1 MDMMTAFA
9 LVALAATVFSLV
21 AGISS
26 MAIDGEVAHRR
37 SEEWMVA
44 RVVSQGIA
52 VLFVLFVLLSRL
64 P

>member
-9 LVALAATVFSLV
+9 VVALVATVFSLV
-21 AGISS
+21 GGISS
-26 MAIDGEVAHRR
+26 MAIDGTVGRLR

-52 VLFVLFVLLSRL
+52 VLFVLFVLITHLA
-64 P
+64 

>member
-26 MAIDGEVAHRR
+26 MTVDGAVARHR
-37 SEEWMVA
+37 SEEWMIA
-44 RVVSQGIA
+44 RVLSQGVA
-52 VLFVLFVLLSRL
+52 VLFVLIVLVSRL
-64 P
+64 G

>member
-9 LVALAATVFSLV
+9 LVALAATVFALV

-26 MAIDGEVAHRR
+26 MAGDGEIAHLR

-44 RVVSQGIA
+44 RVVAQGIA
-52 VLFVLFVLLSRL
+52 VLFVLVVLVSRL
-64 P
+64 G